1 MTQGNASNEC
11 AGSPEPEIPKRALPR
26 FLRTRTHFPCY
37 FAGGKT
43 SDPREITGKYP
54 TGDRPIDF
62 TAVKPDGMLR
72 LNTPRGTIIINM
84 RWVSSIEETSVDFS
98 PECENDI
105 RNALVRCHGE
115 RKAVATLLGI
125 SERTLYRKIKELGLE
140 E

>member
-26 FLRTRTHFPCY
+26 FLRTRC
-37 FAGGKT
+37 
-43 SDPREITGKYP
+43 
-54 TGDRPIDF
+54 DRPIDF

-105 RNALVRCHGE
+105 RNALLRCHGD
-115 RKAVATLLGI
+115 RKAAATLLGI
-125 SERTLYRKIKELGLE
+125 SERTLYRKIKELGPE